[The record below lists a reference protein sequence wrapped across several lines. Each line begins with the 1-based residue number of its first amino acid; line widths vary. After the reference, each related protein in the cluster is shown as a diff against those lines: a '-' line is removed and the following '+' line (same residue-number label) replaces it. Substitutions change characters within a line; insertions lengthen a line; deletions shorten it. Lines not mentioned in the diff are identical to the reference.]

1 MQDHMHEAEH
11 HMFRE
16 AFREFLVREVI
27 PFEDEWTEQGIA
39 PRSVWKTAGENGFVG
54 FSVPEEFGGQ
64 GVTDFRFNAI
74 ISEELAQANVSS
86 LQFSLHTDIVVPYFV
101 HLSTEEQS
109 ARWLPGFA
117 SGDSLA
123 AIAMTEPGTG
133 SDLQAVATTAI
144 RQDDGGFLVNGSKT
158 FISSGING
166 DKVIV
171 VAKTDPSLGAR
182 GTSLVVVEEGMDG
195 FERGR
200 NLDKIGLKGQDTAE
214 LFFNDVVVPGKN
226 LLGEEGMGFAHL
238 MSELP
243 QERLAIGLQ
252 SIAAAEAAFDVTNE
266 YCKARTAFGKEIASF
281 QNTRFRLAEMHTEIT
296 IGRTFVDQ
304 CILELNAGTLSTEKA
319 SMAKYWCSE
328 LQGRVV
334 DQCLQ
339 LHGGYGFMGE
349 YDISKMYVDA
359 RVSRIYG
366 GTNEIMREII
376 GRSL

>member
-1 MQDHMHEAEH
+1 MMQDHMHEPEH

-16 AFREFLVREVI
+16 AFREFLVREVV

-39 PRSVWKTAGENGFVG
+39 PRSVWKVAGENGFVG
-54 FSVPEEFGGQ
+54 FSVPEEYGGS
-64 GVTDFRFNAI
+64 GVTDYRFNAI
-74 ISEELAQANVSS
+74 VSEELARANVSS

-101 HLSTEEQS
+101 HLSNDEQS

-133 SDLQAVATTAI
+133 SDLQSVATTAI
-144 RQDDGGFLVNGSKT
+144 RQDDGFVVNGSKT

-171 VAKTDPSLGAR
+171 VAKTDPSQGAR
-182 GTSLVVVEEGMDG
+182 GTSLIVVEEGMEG
-195 FERGR
+195 FTRGR

-214 LFFNDVVVPGKN
+214 LFFSDVHVPSDN

-238 MSELP
+238 MNELP
-243 QERLAIGLQ
+243 QERLTIGLQ
-252 SIAAAEAAFDVTNE
+252 SIAAAEAAFDVTNA
-266 YCKARTAFGKEIASF
+266 YCNERTAFGKEIASF

-304 CILELNAGTLSTEKA
+304 CILELNAGILSTEKA